1 MPLISTT
8 AKTSGSHPINI
19 AAVRALNGRI
29 GITFCPGKKQRGAM
43 SGDWDRDLDTDLM
56 AIREWGADH
65 LITLIED
72 HEITALAVEALP
84 CKAAVY
90 GLQWHHMP
98 IIDGQ
103 PPNAEFEHQW
113 TLLVPQLRAALGD
126 GASVV
131 VHCKGGLGRAGTV
144 AARLLLACNPQLRPD
159 EAMKIIRE
167 IRPRAIETLAQE
179 EHLLRLSCL
188 P

>member
-19 AAVRALNGRI
+19 ATVRVLNGRM

-43 SGDWDRDLDTDLM
+43 SGDWDRDLDIDLM

-72 HEITALAVEALP
+72 HEITALGVEALP

-90 GLQWHHMP
+90 GLQWHHLP
-98 IIDGQ
+98 IADGQ

-144 AARLLLACNPQLRPD
+144 AARLLLACDPQLRPD

-179 EHLLRLSCL
+179 QHLLRLSSL